1 MPCLL
6 LGMDWLL
13 VNRILVEVDSSA
25 MNLTDYLTHHVLKT
39 SVGITSRSIDRGM
52 NGDAYKFSWMKR
64 ALR

>member
-25 MNLTDYLTHHVLKT
+25 RNLTDYLTHHVLKR
-39 SVGITSRSIDRGM
+39 V
-52 NGDAYKFSWMKR
+52 
-64 ALR
+64 LE